1 MTDVERTEAEAEAA
15 EEIRLYYEGR
25 PAPLPDGVRPP
36 DDAELRTADGM
47 DW

>member
-1 MTDVERTEAEAEAA
+1 MTDAERAEAEAGAA
-15 EEIRLYYEGR
+15 EEIRSYYEGR

-36 DDAELRTADGM
+36 DDAELRAADEM